1 MMPLFAVICRDKP
14 GALQVRLDTRDAH
27 LAHIRDS
34 GIVAMA
40 GPLMEDGQMCGS
52 LVVLDADDLDAAQA
66 WAAADP
72 YKAAGLFASV
82 DVIAWNKVI
91 G

>member
-1 MMPLFAVICRDKP
+1 MPLFAVICRDKP

-52 LVVLDADDLDAAQA
+52 LVVLDTDDMDAAQA

>member
-1 MMPLFAVICRDKP
+1 MPLFAVICRDKP

-52 LVVLDADDLDAAQA
+52 LVVLDTNDLAAAQA
-66 WAAADP
+66 WAAGDP

>member
-1 MMPLFAVICRDKP
+1 MPLFAVICRDKP

>member
-1 MMPLFAVICRDKP
+1 MPLFAVICRDKP

-52 LVVLDADDLDAAQA
+52 LVVLDTDDVAAAQA

>member
-1 MMPLFAVICRDKP
+1 MPLFAVICRDKP
-14 GALQVRLDTRDAH
+14 GALQVRLDTRDVH

-52 LVVLDADDLDAAQA
+52 LVVLDTDDLDAAQA

>member
-1 MMPLFAVICRDKP
+1 MPLFAVICRDKP

-52 LVVLDADDLDAAQA
+52 LVVLDTGDLDAAQA

>member
-1 MMPLFAVICRDKP
+1 
-14 GALQVRLDTRDAH
+14 
-27 LAHIRDS
+27 
-34 GIVAMA
+34 
-40 GPLMEDGQMCGS
+40 MCGS
-52 LVVLDADDLDAAQA
+52 LVVLDTDDLDAAQA

>member
-1 MMPLFAVICRDKP
+1 MPLFAVICRDKP
-14 GALQVRLDTRDAH
+14 GALQTRLDTRDAH

-40 GPLMEDGQMCGS
+40 GPLIEDGEMAGS
-52 LVVLDADDLDAAQA
+52 LVILDAADLAAAQA

-72 YKAAGLFASV
+72 YKAAGLFATTQ
-82 DVIAWNKVI
+82 ITEWKKVI

>member
-1 MMPLFAVICRDKP
+1 MPLFAVICRDKP
-14 GALQVRLDTRDAH
+14 GALQVRQDTRDAH

-52 LVVLDADDLDAAQA
+52 LVVLDTDDLDAAQA

>member
-1 MMPLFAVICRDKP
+1 MPLFAVIYRDKP

-52 LVVLDADDLDAAQA
+52 LVVLDTDDLDAAQA